1 MNRLVT
7 PLAILAAAFALTYAP
22 APASAAD
29 FTWTGAA
36 DLNPEQENWSNP
48 ANWEGIV
55 PAGSVGRLTF
65 PARPEPPC
73 GEQHNEFEAC
83 YLSKNDISGLAVNA
97 ISIDDGVPYLLSGN
111 LIRLGTGGMTA
122 SPSANDPRRVRVPQL
137 EMPIVLTAPQT
148 WSIAGGHGQQ
158 LGVDAGVSGESE
170 SLGIHF
176 RDSGFLNLSSDVEVG
191 RVSISGA
198 GGFAGGLSLAVPP
211 GSKSPASLNGADRR
225 PVDVKGASLSA
236 FGPGS
241 TIGPLTMSGGHL
253 QVGQSAPPNGTL
265 TVAGPLTLG
274 SRASLELFIDG
285 SGKAPGTD
293 FSQLRV
299 AGKASLHGAHLR
311 LAGGSSQQGRAKL
324 RGTQG
329 RKHLSADQGRR
340 RAQRQIP
347 RDPRRSHDPA
357 PILQWPRCAHGQ
369 DRLPAS
375 CRGRHGTAVGLRF
388 PGIELDATVRVQGC
402 LHCLYLA
409 EVLQGQSR

>member
-198 GGFAGGLSLAVPP
+198 GGLSLAAPP
-211 GSKSPASLNGADRR
+211 GSRSPASLNGADGR
-225 PVDVKGASLSA
+225 PVDVRGANLSA
-236 FGPGS
+236 FGAGS
-241 TIGPLTMSGGHL
+241 IIGPLTMSRGHL
-253 QVGQSAPPNGTL
+253 QVGQSFPPNGTL
-265 TVAGPLTLG
+265 TVAGPLNLG
-274 SRASLELFIDG
+274 SRASLFLYIDS
-285 SGKAPGTD
+285 SGTIPGTD

-311 LAGGSSQQGRAKL
+311 LGGGSSHPGGRSCTGLRTGATYPLIKAGRGL
-324 RGTQG
+324 RGRFHGIPDGATIPLQYCIG
-329 RKHLSADQGRR
+329 PAAPRVRINYRR
-340 RAQRQIP
+340 
-347 RDPRRSHDPA
+347 H
-357 PILQWPRCAHGQ
+357 
-369 DRLPAS
+369 
-375 CRGRHGTAVGLRF
+375 AVV
-388 PGIELDATVRVQGC
+388 ATVQR
-402 LHCLYLA
+402 
-409 EVLQGQSR
+409 